1 MEKIDWIA
9 YQQDLESDFWLN
21 CSEEDLKDNQEAQK
35 LYKYLMKQRKRVRK
49 IEKLANKTLY
59 PRIESWIKTF

>member
-49 IEKLANKTLY
+49 IEKLANKTIY
-59 PRIESWIKTF
+59 PRTKSWIKTF